1 MKGGVGW
8 QWQGFRRDPDPS
20 QSVCP
25 GEERRALQSGGDAG
39 AWERDRTG
47 QRPPSLA
54 SALHTAVA
62 VFTAMGE
69 GTGALTSTCPVGGP
83 PGLVPGPW
91 LSGTH
96 SAGPAALPAA
106 PHLPQTRPGGCADQS
121 PEADA

>member
-1 MKGGVGW
+1 M
-8 QWQGFRRDPDPS
+8 
-20 QSVCP
+20 CP

-62 VFTAMGE
+62 VEGASLRALVHSMGE